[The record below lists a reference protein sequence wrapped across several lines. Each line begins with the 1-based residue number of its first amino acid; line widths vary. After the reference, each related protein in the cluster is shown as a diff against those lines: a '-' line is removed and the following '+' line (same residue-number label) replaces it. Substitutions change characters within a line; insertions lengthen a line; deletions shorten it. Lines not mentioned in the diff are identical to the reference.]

1 MAPGKAYSQYLLSL
15 LLSRASPLFPSVYEL
30 TSCSTSLIIC
40 SLLILSSPVVGIGMT
55 KFDKPRGERDYPE
68 LGLEAAVKALTDAGI
83 TYDQVETA
91 SVGYV
96 CE

>member
-1 MAPGKAYSQYLLSL
+1 
-15 LLSRASPLFPSVYEL
+15 
-30 TSCSTSLIIC
+30 
-40 SLLILSSPVVGIGMT
+40 MT

-96 CE
+96 CEWKWT